1 MTAFGSFPKN
11 TKKMNLRPIL
21 NKNSQDHIEL
31 EFDELGVDRKLVN
44 YVVHSFKQGTQIANA

>member
-1 MTAFGSFPKN
+1 
-11 TKKMNLRPIL
+11 MNLRPIL